1 MQRAILHAAGELT
14 CGGLSGAN
22 RQEGGMG
29 MKKFTKRFSF
39 LLLTVMMVLGF
50 AMTSQAAKLNAKKIK
65 VPVGTTY
72 VLKVK
77 GAKGKVTWKSS
88 RKSVATVK
96 KGKVTAL
103 KKGTAKIT
111 AKVRG
116 KKYTCKVT
124 VVDNVFVSQDNGMNI
139 CAETYIRGRRVL
151 MKVSGIRQVSK
162 NRMDITVKFLP
173 LDGDIY
179 INRFYLSLHD
189 GNGKSFFTDTVVLNN
204 PISVNYRYIHT
215 HTVRCN
221 RKNFP
226 SMRNID
232 LRKLNDGNFGYWVNL
247 DL

>member
-1 MQRAILHAAGELT
+1 
-14 CGGLSGAN
+14 
-22 RQEGGMG
+22 

-88 RKSVATVK
+88 KKSVATVK

-124 VVDNVFVSQDNGMNI
+124 VVDNVFVSQDIDNFAVPDIQGD
-139 CAETYIRGRRVL
+139 RVI
-151 MKVSGIRQVSK
+151 MKVSRIRQVSK
-162 NRMDITVKFLP
+162 NRMDITIIFKPV
-173 LDGDIY
+173 DGDNAY
-179 INRFYLSLHD
+179 GSLQ
-189 GNGKSFFTDTVVLNN
+189 
-204 PISVNYRYIHT
+204 
-215 HTVRCN
+215 
-221 RKNFP
+221 
-226 SMRNID
+226 
-232 LRKLNDGNFGYWVNL
+232 
-247 DL
+247 

>member
-1 MQRAILHAAGELT
+1 MQRAILHAASELT

-124 VVDNVFVSQDNGMNI
+124 VVDNVFVSQDIDNFAVPDIQGD
-139 CAETYIRGRRVL
+139 RVI
-151 MKVSGIRQVSK
+151 MKVSRIRQVSK
-162 NRMDITVKFLP
+162 NRMDITIIFKPV
-173 LDGDIY
+173 DGDIRV
-179 INRFYLSLHD
+179 NRFDLSLYDNHQQ
-189 GNGKSFFTDTVVLNN
+189 SFFAEVVNLNT
-204 PISVNYRYIHT
+204 PIYVNYQQVYT
-215 HTVRCN
+215 LTVRCN

-232 LRKLNDGNFGYWVNL
+232 LRKLNDGNFKYSVNL
-247 DL
+247 NL

>member
-162 NRMDITVKFLP
+162 NRMDITIIFKPV
-173 LDGDIY
+173 DGDIRV
-179 INRFYLSLHD
+179 NRFDLSLYDNHQQ
-189 GNGKSFFTDTVVLNN
+189 SFFAEVVNLNT
-204 PISVNYRYIHT
+204 PIYVNYQQVYT
-215 HTVRCN
+215 LTVRCN

-247 DL
+247 NL

>member
-1 MQRAILHAAGELT
+1 MQRAILHAASELT

-124 VVDNVFVSQDNGMNI
+124 VVDNVFVSQDIDNFAVPDIQGD
-139 CAETYIRGRRVL
+139 RVI
-151 MKVSGIRQVSK
+151 MKVSRIRQVSK
-162 NRMDITVKFLP
+162 NRMDITIIFKPV
-173 LDGDIY
+173 DGDIRV
-179 INRFYLSLHD
+179 NRFDLSLYDNHQQ
-189 GNGKSFFTDTVVLNN
+189 SFFAEVVNLNT
-204 PISVNYRYIHT
+204 PIYVNYQQVYT
-215 HTVRCN
+215 LTVRCN

>member
-1 MQRAILHAAGELT
+1 
-14 CGGLSGAN
+14 
-22 RQEGGMG
+22 

-88 RKSVATVK
+88 KKSVATVK

-124 VVDNVFVSQDNGMNI
+124 VVDNVFVSQDIDNFAVPDIQGD
-139 CAETYIRGRRVL
+139 RVI
-151 MKVSGIRQVSK
+151 MKVSRIRQVSK
-162 NRMDITVKFLP
+162 NRMDITIIFKPV
-173 LDGDIY
+173 DGDIRV
-179 INRFYLSLHD
+179 NRFDLSLYDNHQQ
-189 GNGKSFFTDTVVLNN
+189 SFFAEVVNLNT
-204 PISVNYRYIHT
+204 PIYVNYQQVYT
-215 HTVRCN
+215 LTVRCN

-232 LRKLNDGNFGYWVNL
+232 LRKLNDGNFKYSVNL
-247 DL
+247 NL

>member
-124 VVDNVFVSQDNGMNI
+124 VVDNVFVSQDIDNFAVPDIQGD
-139 CAETYIRGRRVL
+139 RVI
-151 MKVSGIRQVSK
+151 MKVSRIRQVSK
-162 NRMDITVKFLP
+162 NRMDITIIFKPV
-173 LDGDIY
+173 DGDIRV
-179 INRFYLSLHD
+179 NRFDLSLYDNHQQ
-189 GNGKSFFTDTVVLNN
+189 SFFAEVVNLNT
-204 PISVNYRYIHT
+204 PIYVNYQQVYT
-215 HTVRCN
+215 LTVRCN

-232 LRKLNDGNFGYWVNL
+232 LRKLNDGNFKYSVNL
-247 DL
+247 NL

>member
-1 MQRAILHAAGELT
+1 
-14 CGGLSGAN
+14 
-22 RQEGGMG
+22 

-124 VVDNVFVSQDNGMNI
+124 VVDNVFVSQDIDNFAVPDIQGD
-139 CAETYIRGRRVL
+139 RVI
-151 MKVSGIRQVSK
+151 MKVSRIRQVSK
-162 NRMDITVKFLP
+162 NRMDITIMFKPV
-173 LDGDIY
+173 DGDIRV
-179 INRFYLSLHD
+179 NRFRLSLYDNHQQ
-189 GNGKSFFTDTVVLNN
+189 SFFAEVVNLNT
-204 PISVNYRYIHT
+204 PIYVNYQQVYT
-215 HTVRCN
+215 LTVRCN

-247 DL
+247 NL

>member
-1 MQRAILHAAGELT
+1 
-14 CGGLSGAN
+14 
-22 RQEGGMG
+22 

-88 RKSVATVK
+88 KKSVATVK

-124 VVDNVFVSQDNGMNI
+124 VVDNVFVSQDIDNFAVPDIQGD
-139 CAETYIRGRRVL
+139 RVI
-151 MKVSGIRQVSK
+151 MKVSRIRQVSK

-232 LRKLNDGNFGYWVNL
+232 LRKLNDGNFKYSVNL
-247 DL
+247 NL

>member
-1 MQRAILHAAGELT
+1 
-14 CGGLSGAN
+14 
-22 RQEGGMG
+22 

-124 VVDNVFVSQDNGMNI
+124 VVDNVFVSQDIDNFAVPDIQGD
-139 CAETYIRGRRVL
+139 RVI
-151 MKVSGIRQVSK
+151 MKVSRIRQVSK
-162 NRMDITVKFLP
+162 NRMDITIIFKPV
-173 LDGDIY
+173 DGDIRV
-179 INRFYLSLHD
+179 NRFDLSLYDNHQQ
-189 GNGKSFFTDTVVLNN
+189 SFFAEVVNLNT
-204 PISVNYRYIHT
+204 PIYVNYQQVYT
-215 HTVRCN
+215 LTVRCN

-232 LRKLNDGNFGYWVNL
+232 LRKLNDGNFKYSVNL
-247 DL
+247 NL

>member
-1 MQRAILHAAGELT
+1 MQRAILHAASELT

-124 VVDNVFVSQDNGMNI
+124 VVDNVFVSQDIDNFAVPDIQGD
-139 CAETYIRGRRVL
+139 RVL
-151 MKVSGIRQVSK
+151 MKVSKIRQVSK
-162 NRMDITVKFLP
+162 NRMDITIMFKPV
-173 LDGDIY
+173 DGDIRV
-179 INRFYLSLHD
+179 NRFRLSLYDNHQQ
-189 GNGKSFFTDTVVLNN
+189 SFFAEVVNLNT
-204 PISVNYRYIHT
+204 PIYVNYQQVYT
-215 HTVRCN
+215 LTVRCN

-247 DL
+247 NL

>member
-124 VVDNVFVSQDNGMNI
+124 VVGNAFVSQDMDNFAVPDIQGD
-139 CAETYIRGRRVL
+139 RVL
-151 MKVSGIRQVSK
+151 MKVSKIRQVSK
-162 NRMDITVKFLP
+162 NRMDITIMFKPV
-173 LDGDIY
+173 DGDIRV
-179 INRFYLSLHD
+179 NRFDLSLYDNHQQ
-189 GNGKSFFTDTVVLNN
+189 SFFAEVVNLNT
-204 PISVNYRYIHT
+204 PIYVNYQQVYT
-215 HTVRCN
+215 LTVRCN

-232 LRKLNDGNFGYWVNL
+232 LRKLNDGNFKYSVNL
-247 DL
+247 NL

>member
-1 MQRAILHAAGELT
+1 MQRAILHAASELT

-88 RKSVATVK
+88 KKSVATVK

-124 VVDNVFVSQDNGMNI
+124 VVDNVFVSQDIDNFAVPDIQGD
-139 CAETYIRGRRVL
+139 RVI
-151 MKVSGIRQVSK
+151 MKVSRIRQVSK
-162 NRMDITVKFLP
+162 NRMDITIIFKPV
-173 LDGDIY
+173 DGDIRV
-179 INRFYLSLHD
+179 NRFDLSLYDNHQQ
-189 GNGKSFFTDTVVLNN
+189 SFFAEVVNLNT
-204 PISVNYRYIHT
+204 PIYVNYQQVYT
-215 HTVRCN
+215 LTVRCN

-232 LRKLNDGNFGYWVNL
+232 LRKLNDGNFKYSVNL
-247 DL
+247 NL